1 MGERREDICI
11 CFLHHQGLCKSV
23 YSPATN
29 ARQQQ
34 AALGERDG
42 EGKEAN
48 NAFPS
53 RLKSD
58 EREKEAD
65 GWGGRRDKEAEKPL
79 VPC

>member
-53 RLKSD
+53 RLKTD

-65 GWGGRRDKEAEKPL
+65 GGGRRDKESEKPL